1 MSTPALVLAS
11 LFLGALVIG
20 DLLWSPGYMRRVR
33 AAVARGD
40 AGARLRMYRLSV
52 ALAWAAA
59 GAALA
64 LLLAGGLTPAEIG
77 LTVPSSAALAPYG
90 SLLVGMVGGLVGG
103 AVLALVRRRRG
114 RPAPVVGEF
123 DVLLP
128 RTAEERR
135 EYALV
140 AVTAGI
146 TEEVVYRAM
155 ALTVL
160 LALVPGDAAAPA
172 VLAAAVL
179 LLHALL
185 DLRALLVAPAPAAPA
200 TAEPA
205 AP

>member
-90 SLLVGMVGGLVGG
+90 SLLVGMVGGWWAAPSSRSSGG
-103 AVLALVRRRRG
+103 AVGAPRR
-114 RPAPVVGEF
+114 
-123 DVLLP
+123 
-128 RTAEERR
+128 
-135 EYALV
+135 
-140 AVTAGI
+140 
-146 TEEVVYRAM
+146 
-155 ALTVL
+155 
-160 LALVPGDAAAPA
+160 
-172 VLAAAVL
+172 
-179 LLHALL
+179 
-185 DLRALLVAPAPAAPA
+185 
-200 TAEPA
+200 
-205 AP
+205 